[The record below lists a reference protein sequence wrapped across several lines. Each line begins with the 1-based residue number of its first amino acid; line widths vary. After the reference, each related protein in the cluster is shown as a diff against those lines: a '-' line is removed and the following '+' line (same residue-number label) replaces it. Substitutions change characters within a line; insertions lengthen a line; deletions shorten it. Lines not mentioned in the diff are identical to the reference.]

1 MFKLVPALCLA
12 AFLLLGSSRFL
23 LFTAGILLMGVAH
36 AVITVKG
43 VHLASHGALSESQ
56 AWGKFWAVFFI
67 EVRNKLKA
75 AVKHQFFWSSVFIN
89 TAAVVPLS
97 KEPKA
102 IVLIFGEKNVIENL

>member
-1 MFKLVPALCLA
+1 MNCLA

-36 AVITVKG
+36 AVITIKG

-75 AVKHQFFWSSVFIN
+75 AIKHQFLSHVALEQCAYKCCCCSALKQGTQSNSFEFWGKKMF
-89 TAAVVPLS
+89 
-97 KEPKA
+97 
-102 IVLIFGEKNVIENL
+102 IENL